1 MHAQSSV
8 CEQFYV
14 AINANGGS
22 KVRIFMLRLL
32 VYVGAGECAAVKY
45 VSESLIV
52 ITIIITV
59 VVILSTLLIIKNLSL
74 TVDKDGF

>member
-1 MHAQSSV
+1 
-8 CEQFYV
+8 
-14 AINANGGS
+14 
-22 KVRIFMLRLL
+22 MLRLI
-32 VYVGAGECAAVKY
+32 VYVGAGECADVKY

>member
-14 AINANGGS
+14 AINAGGS
-22 KVRIFMLRLL
+22 KVRIFMLRLI
-32 VYVGAGECAAVKY
+32 VYVGAGECADVKY